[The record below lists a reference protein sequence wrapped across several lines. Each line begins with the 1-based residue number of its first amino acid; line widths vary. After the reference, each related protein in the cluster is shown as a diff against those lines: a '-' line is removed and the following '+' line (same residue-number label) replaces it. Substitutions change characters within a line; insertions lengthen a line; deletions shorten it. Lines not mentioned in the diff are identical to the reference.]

1 MRLPRLSPTAYR
13 RITLIALLALCG
25 IVVTGAAVRL
35 TGSGLG
41 CSDWPTCEDDK
52 LVAPLEYH
60 ALVEFV
66 NRTITGIVSVAVIL
80 AVLGSLVRTPRRP
93 DLTRWSLG
101 LVAGVIAQ
109 IVWGGVTVLTHLNPV
124 VVQGH
129 FLLSMVLV
137 WDAVVLHHLAGL
149 PSDPRS
155 GVAQTG
161 ERPPPVVRGLATAIP
176 LVGLVVLT
184 AGTIVTATGPHGG
197 DEEARRLALSIS
209 DVARLH
215 GATALLF
222 LGLIVALRV
231 VCARQR
237 VTGRLTV
244 WTEVLLAAVVLQIG
258 VGYVQYF
265 TSVPPLLVGAH
276 VAAATTIWVVAVKVA
291 LTARSPAP
299 GPTPVPGDQ
308 ALVAA

>member
-13 RITLIALLALCG
+13 RITLLALLALCG

-41 CSDWPTCEDDK
+41 CSDWPTCENDK

-101 LVAGVIAQ
+101 LVAGVIGQ
-109 IVWGGVTVLTHLNPV
+109 IIWGGVTVKTDLNPV

-161 ERPPPVVRGLATAIP
+161 ERPPPGIRRLATAIP

-215 GATALLF
+215 GATALIF

-231 VCARQR
+231 MCARQR

-265 TSVPPLLVGAH
+265 TSVPPLLVGLH
-276 VAAATTIWVVAVKVA
+276 VAVATAIWVVAVKVA

-299 GPTPVPGDQ
+299 ASTAVPGDQ